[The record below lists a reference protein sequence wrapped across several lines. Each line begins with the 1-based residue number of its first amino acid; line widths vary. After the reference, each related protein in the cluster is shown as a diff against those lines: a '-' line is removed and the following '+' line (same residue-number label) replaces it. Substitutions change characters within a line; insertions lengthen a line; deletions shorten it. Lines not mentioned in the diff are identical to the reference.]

1 MRIIFIGTYP
11 PEKCGIGTFT
21 YNLRNAIEQVTA
33 GNEAYSTSVVAISS
47 NPHEYDYPEEVKFTI
62 DKNNLKHYEEAAH
75 FINRNADVFFIQHE
89 FGIFGGDHGIF
100 ILSLLAKL
108 KVPMVVTFHTILNKP
123 TKGQMSVMTAIS
135 KRASKIFVMSNMAV
149 DFLEHI
155 YKVESDK
162 IAKIEHGVP
171 VFDLLS
177 RDQLRRL
184 TGFDG
189 KRVML
194 TFGLLSR
201 NKGLE
206 VAIKAL
212 PRVVKKFPDVEYVI
226 LGKTHPNV
234 VKESGEEYRKYLKL
248 LAKKLGVEKNVVF
261 DDRYVTDRE
270 LIEMLTACDVYLT
283 PYLNEE
289 QITSGTL
296 SYAVGVGAI
305 VVSTPYWHAKE
316 LLSDQRGI
324 LFPFNDSEKLADELI
339 NLFENPALAESIH
352 DAAATYGMQLAWP
365 KIAQKHLSYFEKI
378 DDKNIPQ
385 YPKGFMT
392 IDIAVVPKFNF
403 KHLMRLTNN
412 TGIFQHAKYDI
423 PNLKEGYCIDD
434 NSRALI
440 MLVMARKFIKDSELT
455 ILLTKYLSFIHY
467 MQKADGSFHNMLK
480 YNFDYIPEK
489 DSEDAFGRT
498 LWSLGLLAGE
508 NRHLKGHGK
517 LAKELFLDALPVVD
531 SLQSIR
537 GKANALIGLSLYA
550 GIDEKKYDTVIGMVN
565 KIADDMVAGFDAHI
579 SKNWHWF
586 EDFMTYDN
594 GILPLSL
601 LHAYHVTNNKKYYE
615 VARKSMHFLEKQT
628 LKDGIFIPVGNEK
641 WLFKNKVKSEYD
653 QQPLEA
659 MSMIMAYLML
669 YKANNNKEYLN
680 NLFKTYLWFLGHNT
694 QQTSL
699 YIPRTGACYDGLTP
713 NGVNENQGAESLLAY
728 WISYFTVLEAYY
740 LQFE

>member
-21 YNLRNAIEQVTA
+21 YNLRNAIEEVTV
-33 GNEAYSTSVVAISS
+33 GNENYSTSVVAISS
-47 NPHEYDYPEEVKFTI
+47 NPSEYDYPDEVKFVV
-62 DKNNLKHYEEAAH
+62 DKNNLKNYEEAANYV
-75 FINRNADVFFIQHE
+75 NRNADIFFIQHE
-89 FGIFGGDHGIF
+89 FGIFGGDNGIF

-123 TKGQMSVMTAIS
+123 TKGQRLVMSAIS

-155 YKVESDK
+155 YKVDSDK

-212 PRVVKKFPDVEYVI
+212 PRVVKEFPDVLYVI

-248 LAKKLGVEKNVVF
+248 LAKKLGVENNVVF

-270 LIEMLTACDVYLT
+270 LIEMLTACDIYVT

-296 SYAVGVGAI
+296 SYAIGVGAI

-316 LLSDQRGI
+316 LLSDNRGV

-352 DAAATYGMQLAWP
+352 DAAATYGMLLAWP
-365 KIAQKHLSYFEKI
+365 KIAQKHLAYFEKI
-378 DDKNIPQ
+378 YEKNIPQ
-385 YPKGFMT
+385 FPKDFMT
-392 IDIAVVPKFNF
+392 IDISVMPKFNF
-403 KHLMRLTNN
+403 KHLRKLTND

-423 PNLKEGYCIDD
+423 PNLREGYCIDD

-440 MLVMARKFIKDSELT
+440 MLVMAHKYIKDNELNAF
-455 ILLTKYLSFIHY
+455 LTKYLSFVHY
-467 MQKADGSFHNMLK
+467 MQKSDGSFHNMLK
-480 YNFDYIPEK
+480 YNFEYIPEK

-498 LWSLGLLAGE
+498 LWALGLLAGQD
-508 NRHLKGHGK
+508 RDLKGHGK
-517 LAKELFLDALPVVD
+517 LAKELFLDALPVID

-537 GKANALIGLSLYA
+537 GKANVLIALSLYA
-550 GIDEKKYDTVIGMVN
+550 SIDEKKHGTVIGQVN
-565 KIADDMVAGFDAHI
+565 KIAGDMVAEFNAHN
-579 SKNWHWF
+579 SGNWHWF
-586 EDFMTYDN
+586 EDFLTYDN

-601 LHAYHVTNNKKYYE
+601 LYAHDVTNNKKYYE

-628 LKDGIFIPVGNEK
+628 LADGIYVPVGNEE
-641 WLFKNKVKSEYD
+641 WLFKNKTKSEYD

-659 MSMIMAYLML
+659 MSMIMSYLML
-669 YKANNNKEYLN
+669 YRINNNKEYLN
-680 NLFKTYLWFLGHNT
+680 NLFKTYLWFLGNNT
-694 QQTSL
+694 QQKSL
-699 YIPRTGACYDGLTP
+699 YIPSSGACYDGLTP

-728 WISYFTVLEAYY
+728 WISYFTVLDAYY